1 MFFILLANIRT
12 YSSHLGS
19 SMKKVKK
26 KTNINIKY
34 KSHINKN
41 GENECQAEMN
51 SVWVQLIDHFPVF
64 SIKNF
69 AASLSSDVKIEM
81 NAVK

>member
-1 MFFILLANIRT
+1 MYLFNSPWFIYEKI
-12 YSSHLGS
+12 
-19 SMKKVKK
+19 KKYNV
-26 KTNINIKY
+26 NINIKY

-41 GENECQAEMN
+41 GENECQAGMN

-69 AASLSSDVKIEM
+69 AASLSSDVKTQM
-81 NAVK
+81 NVVK

>member
-1 MFFILLANIRT
+1 MFFILLANIHT

-19 SMKKVKK
+19 SLKKVKK
-26 KTNINIKY
+26 KITNINIKY

-51 SVWVQLIDHFPVF
+51 SV
-64 SIKNF
+64 
-69 AASLSSDVKIEM
+69 
-81 NAVK
+81 